1 MLSRVTAT
9 SYVPKYI
16 VVLKAILFFPVA
28 WETPF
33 KNVLEVI
40 REVHNCTHCINVK
53 MVIVAMVIFC
63 CFCTPYHMGIN
74 EQIQQ
79 EKIRK
84 INLIEYHESKI
95 DKMPWFVNLIAVDLY
110 NLRYGYNMCLYS
122 GKLIATIFDINCF
135 SFLWIRFRVLFVH
148 MLPCL
153 ALVVLNILLFLA
165 MFEADRKRERLL
177 KTRMVSTTSSNPGST
192 STNNTKS
199 VGGESKETK
208 KIRDT
213 NNTTLMLVV
222 VITVNILCY
231 LL

>member
-53 MVIVAMVIFC
+53 MVIVAMVTFC
-63 CFCTPYHMGIN
+63 CFCTPYQMRIN

-95 DKMPWFVNLIAVDLY
+95 DKMP
-110 NLRYGYNMCLYS
+110 
-122 GKLIATIFDINCF
+122 
-135 SFLWIRFRVLFVH
+135 
-148 MLPCL
+148 
-153 ALVVLNILLFLA
+153 
-165 MFEADRKRERLL
+165 
-177 KTRMVSTTSSNPGST
+177 
-192 STNNTKS
+192 
-199 VGGESKETK
+199 
-208 KIRDT
+208 
-213 NNTTLMLVV
+213 
-222 VITVNILCY
+222 
-231 LL
+231 